1 MIKFQA
7 AYRITVYS
15 NQETIIIGAHEETD
29 ENGNKIL
36 VQEPARL
43 SCQFNITRSTMSDS
57 NKATIQIKNLAPS
70 TRERIFQDC
79 FTLDPMK
86 WKYVHL
92 EAGYGDKLSMI
103 FKGRILQAYSYKSG
117 GQTDVITEIQ
127 AQNLDIFDTQSSH
140 TFEAGTTFKE
150 AAQRLAA
157 DFPNVTLANCG
168 ELEGTFKT
176 RTTFDGNTLEQ
187 LDKLTGGHSY
197 IDNGMLNILMN
208 NEVLDIPV
216 PVITDENGLLETPR
230 RRDANLD
237 VKMLFEP
244 TLVVGQLLEIKS
256 KVAPNFNGQYK
267 VLGFTHDCLISA
279 SEAGTRTTMVNL
291 WIGPLLPGANINLT
305 EGTTGA
311 APPVSNFNKVKG
323 TKTIPVNAKLPQNIR
338 DVYNYIQKNGKAPH
352 TKITNNIWWDDVVK
366 YPSLNYEKPTIT
378 HLTNLAYCASRIQTF
393 KDKYYPS
400 AKIQLNSG
408 WRSREYN
415 RTLKNADQNSEHL
428 YGNAID
434 FALIGYNINTV
445 YNTFIKYWRGRKY
458 LHKAW
463 GFIHADTTLRRGEY
477 ANDW

>member
-7 AYRITVYS
+7 VYRITIYS
-15 NQETIIIGAHEETD
+15 NEETIIIGAHEEEVD
-29 ENGNKIL
+29 GKKVL

-86 WKYVHL
+86 RKYIHL
-92 EAGYGDKLSMI
+92 EAGYGEKLSMI

-150 AAQRLAA
+150 AAQRLAS

-256 KVAPNFNGQYK
+256 AVAPNFNGQYK
-267 VLGFTHDCLISA
+267 VLGFTHDCLISG
-279 SEAGTRTTMVNL
+279 SEAGNRTTTVNL

-305 EGTTGA
+305 EGATGA
-311 APPVSNFNKVKG
+311 AAPVNGFNKVNGSEISSVNPITTSNWIRPCKG
-323 TKTIPVNAKLPQNIR
+323 RITSPFGLRKSPGAGASTDHKGVDIGAPLGTPVKAIANGYVEFSAFEWPNGNKIRINHGVVNGKTIKSTCIHLNRRNVKQGTTVKQGDIIGTVGNTGNSYGPHLHISIYENGVPVNPAK
-338 DVYNYIQKNGKAPH
+338 YIK
-352 TKITNNIWWDDVVK
+352 
-366 YPSLNYEKPTIT
+366 
-378 HLTNLAYCASRIQTF
+378 F
-393 KDKYYPS
+393 
-400 AKIQLNSG
+400 
-408 WRSREYN
+408 
-415 RTLKNADQNSEHL
+415 
-428 YGNAID
+428 
-434 FALIGYNINTV
+434 
-445 YNTFIKYWRGRKY
+445 
-458 LHKAW
+458 
-463 GFIHADTTLRRGEY
+463 
-477 ANDW
+477 

>member
-7 AYRITVYS
+7 AYRVTVYS

-57 NKATIQIKNLAPS
+57 NRATIQIKNLAPS

-92 EAGYGDKLSMI
+92 EAGYGGKLSMI

-140 TFEAGTTFKE
+140 TFEAGTTYKE
-150 AAQRLAA
+150 AAQRLVS

-267 VLGFTHDCLISA
+267 VLGFTHDCLISG
-279 SEAGTRTTMVNL
+279 SEAGTRTTTVNL
-291 WIGPLLPGANINLT
+291 WIGPLLPGAIEALKAEKNT
-305 EGTTGA
+305 
-311 APPVSNFNKVKG
+311 SQFSKVKG
-323 TKTIPVNAKLPQNIR
+323 QKITPVLNFTPNSAKEIYRYIQSHNGKLPSTWITNKISWKDMLGHNNTDADR
-338 DVYNYIQKNGKAPH
+338 LKECTLDVCSNAFYTATKLEGTLKAVLAGRQF
-352 TKITNNIWWDDVVK
+352 KIT
-366 YPSLNYEKPTIT
+366 
-378 HLTNLAYCASRIQTF
+378 
-393 KDKYYPS
+393 
-400 AKIQLNSG
+400 SG
-408 WRSREYN
+408 WRSTRNN
-415 RTLKNADQNSEHL
+415 RSCGGAANSRHL
-428 YGNAID
+428 YGLAVD
-434 FALIGYNINTV
+434 FVIPGLRVNQYAK
-445 YNTFIKYWRGRKY
+445 TFSEGWDGWT
-458 LHKAW
+458 LNEGTW
-463 GFIHADTTLRRGEY
+463 MHAQSEPTKGK
-477 ANDW
+477 ANDK

>member
-7 AYRITVYS
+7 AYRITIYS
-15 NQETIIIGAHEETD
+15 NEETIIIGAHEETD
-29 ENGNKIL
+29 KNGNKIL

-57 NKATIQIKNLAPS
+57 NRATIQIKNLAPS

-92 EAGYGDKLSMI
+92 EAGYGEKLSMI

-140 TFEAGTTFKE
+140 TFEAGTTYKE
-150 AAQRLAA
+150 AAQRLAS
-157 DFPNVTLANCG
+157 DFPNVTLTNCG

-230 RRDANLD
+230 RREANLD

-256 KVAPNFNGQYK
+256 AVAPNFNGQYK
-267 VLGFTHDCLISA
+267 VLGFTHDCLISG
-279 SEAGTRTTMVNL
+279 SEAGSRTTTVNL
-291 WIGPLLPGANINLT
+291 WIGPLLPGAIEALK
-305 EGTTGA
+305 EEKGK
-311 APPVSNFNKVKG
+311 SNFNKVEGFDISSINPRSPGKWLKPVKG
-323 TKTIPVNAKLPQNIR
+323 KIYGKYGEKRRTHMHAGLDIGVTVGTPVKAPADGTITRAATYGTYGYCVDIYHGILNGVNVMSRYAHLSRYCVSVGQTVKEGQTIAYSGGAKGSPGAGSSEGPHLHFEIRENGRPVNP
-338 DVYNYIQKNGKAPH
+338 
-352 TKITNNIWWDDVVK
+352 TKYVG
-366 YPSLNYEKPTIT
+366 
-378 HLTNLAYCASRIQTF
+378 AF
-393 KDKYYPS
+393 
-400 AKIQLNSG
+400 
-408 WRSREYN
+408 
-415 RTLKNADQNSEHL
+415 
-428 YGNAID
+428 
-434 FALIGYNINTV
+434 
-445 YNTFIKYWRGRKY
+445 
-458 LHKAW
+458 
-463 GFIHADTTLRRGEY
+463 
-477 ANDW
+477 

>member
-7 AYRITVYS
+7 TYRITIYS
-15 NQETIIIGAHEETD
+15 NEVTIIIGAHEEKD
-29 ENGNKIL
+29 ENGNTVL

-43 SCQFNITRSTMSDS
+43 SCQFNVTRAIMSDS

-79 FTLDPMK
+79 FTLDPEK
-86 WKYVHL
+86 WKYIHL
-92 EAGYGDKLSMI
+92 EAGYGDKLSMV
-103 FKGRILQAYSYKSG
+103 FKGRILQAYSYKAG

-150 AAQRLAA
+150 AVQRLAS
-157 DFPNVTLANCG
+157 DFPNVTLANVG

-187 LDKLTGGHSY
+187 IDKLTGGHSY

-256 KVAPNFNGQYK
+256 KIAPNFNGQYK
-267 VLGFTHDCLISA
+267 VLGFTHDCLISGA
-279 SEAGTRTTMVNL
+279 EAGNRTTTVNL
-291 WIGPLLPGANINLT
+291 WIGPLLPGAIEALKENK
-305 EGTTGA
+305 GQ
-311 APPVSNFNKVKG
+311 SNFNKVEGFNISSINPRSPGKWLKPVKG
-323 TKTIPVNAKLPQNIR
+323 SVTSPYGRRSRPIKGASTEHNALDIAVPVGTPVKAPADGSITRAAIFGGYGYCVDIYHGILNGVNVISRYAHLSRYCVSVGQTVKEGQIIAYSGGAKGMPGAGYSTGPHLHFEIQENGRPVNP
-338 DVYNYIQKNGKAPH
+338 
-352 TKITNNIWWDDVVK
+352 TKYVG
-366 YPSLNYEKPTIT
+366 
-378 HLTNLAYCASRIQTF
+378 AF
-393 KDKYYPS
+393 
-400 AKIQLNSG
+400 
-408 WRSREYN
+408 
-415 RTLKNADQNSEHL
+415 
-428 YGNAID
+428 
-434 FALIGYNINTV
+434 
-445 YNTFIKYWRGRKY
+445 
-458 LHKAW
+458 
-463 GFIHADTTLRRGEY
+463 
-477 ANDW
+477 

>member
-1 MIKFQA
+1 MRKFQA

-15 NQETIIIGAHEETD
+15 NEETIIIGAHEETD

-92 EAGYGDKLSMI
+92 EAGYGEKLSMI

-150 AAQRLAA
+150 AAQRLVS

-256 KVAPNFNGQYK
+256 AVAPNFNGQYK
-267 VLGFTHDCLISA
+267 VLGFTHDCLISG
-279 SEAGTRTTMVNL
+279 SEAGNRTTTVNL
-291 WIGPLLPGANINLT
+291 WIGPLLPGAIEALKEEKNNSQL
-305 EGTTGA
+305 
-311 APPVSNFNKVKG
+311 SKVKG
-323 TKTIPVNAKLPQNIR
+323 VKVTPVLNFTPNSAKETYRYIQTHNGKLPNTWITNKISWKDMLGHNNTDADR
-338 DVYNYIQKNGKAPH
+338 LKECTLAVCANAFYTATKLEGTLKTVLPGKQF
-352 TKITNNIWWDDVVK
+352 KIT
-366 YPSLNYEKPTIT
+366 
-378 HLTNLAYCASRIQTF
+378 
-393 KDKYYPS
+393 
-400 AKIQLNSG
+400 SG
-408 WRSREYN
+408 WRSTRNN
-415 RTLKNADQNSEHL
+415 RSVKGAPKSRHLDGLAVDFVIPDLRVNQYAKSFSQAWSGWTKNEGTWMHAQSEPTQ
-428 YGNAID
+428 G
-434 FALIGYNINTV
+434 
-445 YNTFIKYWRGRKY
+445 K
-458 LHKAW
+458 
-463 GFIHADTTLRRGEY
+463 
-477 ANDW
+477 ANDK